1 MYAKHKVREKA
12 EGKVAVGRKK
22 SSQCSQDIRLEK
34 RQRKRLMQAEKK

>member
-1 MYAKHKVREKA
+1 MHARHKVREKA

-34 RQRKRLMQAEKK
+34 SRGKG